1 MTNQSPRNESN
12 RARRSAAVIPRV
24 CSSAAGRAT
33 HSTARRRTTSHAI
46 ALRFPA
52 RDHIAGPAAAAKNR
66 ATRLTGATAAP
77 SERRGAIVFGKR
89 PAAWPAHHRDARRQ
103 HAHHQPHMISMNAA
117 GEDFMRAMSG
127 MCSGSAVLHGDGN
140 ATTMSMLTTIG
151 SSSASSFLCNHRTTR
166 CKPRDDG
173 WRAPASTMA
182 CKAASSSHGSCC
194 RRSTTP
200 SSG

>member
-1 MTNQSPRNESN
+1 VLG
-12 RARRSAAVIPRV
+12 AAAAVIPRV

-33 HSTARRRTTSHAI
+33 HSTARRRTTSHAV

-77 SERRGAIVFGKR
+77 SERRSAIVFGKR

-103 HAHHQPHMISMNAA
+103 HVHHQPPMTSMNAA

-127 MCSGSAVLHGDGN
+127 MCSGSAVLHGNGN
-140 ATTMSMLTTIG
+140 ATK
-151 SSSASSFLCNHRTTR
+151 ASGFCNYVDA
-166 CKPRDDG
+166 DDDWAFERFIVPLQSQDNRLQAKG
-173 WRAPASTMA
+173 RWMGAPASTMA